1 MRNPTPPA
9 DGPYKAIQH
18 PEQTL
23 REYYTIISSIQ
34 GDEIEGPAYGIFES
48 AIQAAIFA
56 RVMNDAFAAG
66 QAEGAKRAP

>member
-1 MRNPTPPA
+1 MSNTTPPA
-9 DGPYKAIQH
+9 KGPYEAIQH

-23 REYYTIISSIQ
+23 REYYTIISPNQ
-34 GDEIEGPAYGIFES
+34 GSVYGVFES